1 MRYQYRVTKY
11 NPAFRD
17 INGAFKGLE
26 WTSYSDIGKS
36 FNGAKLTEEQYL
48 EVETVY
54 LNAIESFLNEAK
66 IESLVLRGLE
76 NHTNTQLPQF
86 VQPNAVLEIPEC
98 VQFARIVLREQAW
111 GRLVNPKK
119 AYVHFGYDYYMYIG
133 LPKRCIAAESQSQKS
148 GLFVEP
154 FRSPYLRSH

>member
-1 MRYQYRVTKY
+1 LK
-11 NPAFRD
+11 
-17 INGAFKGLE
+17 
-26 WTSYSDIGKS
+26 
-36 FNGAKLTEEQYL
+36 
-48 EVETVY
+48 TVY

-119 AYVHFGYDYYMYIG
+119 AYVHLVMITICILVFQNAAS
-133 LPKRCIAAESQSQKS
+133 LPNLNLKKVVIR
-148 GLFVEP
+148 
-154 FRSPYLRSH
+154 